1 MSFVRCLNST
11 VTSSRNIIS
20 IYFYMLGYIGTTTFI
35 SSIGVEYLCPRCIH
49 IHIDARNIY
58 IFDYVDLERLI
69 FLLELIWKFRILNRI
84 ETISSW
90 SCMLEQKLILLLKI
104 IIGFDD
110 TIIAWRFSWLIV
122 RKKSFRSNIDVNLK
136 YQMHQEDHDANGQ
149 WISFLFEFSFSSRTQ
164 FVFAP
169 VIYGEVIPSIVRIAE
184 FKEVPSVHA
193 INCKINWKFA

>member
-1 MSFVRCLNST
+1 MATVYSYSYRCSKYLYFRLCRFGT
-11 VTSSRNIIS
+11 FNI
-20 IYFYMLGYIGTTTFI
+20 F
-35 SSIGVEYLCPRCIH
+35 
-49 IHIDARNIY
+49 
-58 IFDYVDLERLI
+58 
-69 FLLELIWKFRILNRI
+69 ELIWKFRILDRI

-122 RKKSFRSNIDVNLK
+122 REKSFRSNIDVNLK